1 MKTLLI
7 FPPQWIPMCPHYAI
21 SSLIAQLKHH
31 GFDAHTLDLN
41 IEFFNDILNKE
52 YLEKNIVKIQTS
64 LTETLEYIKK
74 EYSPNK
80 KEEEYSLEFQQKLY
94 KFTKINEYLKTKNDN
109 LQTIPNELENAIN
122 VTRGE
127 NFYDPS
133 ELINALNVIDEA
145 LEIISLNYLPSEL
158 SFQNFYNRFMK
169 LTYESIKTFCL
180 DKNTNIFV

>member
-1 MKTLLI
+1 MIDITINYPKDLVMKTLLI

-31 GFDAHTLDLN
+31 GFESLTLDLN

-52 YLEKNIVKIQTS
+52 YLEKNIAKIQTS

-94 KFTKINEYLKTKNDN
+94 KFTIYIWVFVCKSYNKSNKKA
-109 LQTIPNELENAIN
+109 PK
-122 VTRGE
+122 RGIE
-127 NFYDPS
+127 PRS
-133 ELINALNVIDEA
+133 SA
-145 LEIISLNYLPSEL
+145 
-158 SFQNFYNRFMK
+158 
-169 LTYESIKTFCL
+169 
-180 DKNTNIFV
+180 